1 MPGWNPFQK
10 HCKRLKTS
18 PPKTAMPSN
27 RASSTCSL
35 PGGRVTACSVY
46 RSSGARP
53 LDARGCV
60 RAIER
65 FRFHPAR
72 RDGIPLEDQAILP
85 VVSSVVDNF
94 HEMGTLISFG
104 ETRGVDSVRL
114 DMIQN
119 TGGHL
124 TSDYAP
130 MHVADEN
137 HPLHTAFLEKR
148 SAIRASACRP
158 HIFTMPR
165 TGANARW
172 Q

>member
-1 MPGWNPFQK
+1 M
-10 HCKRLKTS
+10 
-18 PPKTAMPSN
+18 
-27 RASSTCSL
+27 
-35 PGGRVTACSVY
+35 
-46 RSSGARP
+46 
-53 LDARGCV
+53 
-60 RAIER
+60 
-65 FRFHPAR
+65 
-72 RDGIPLEDQAILP
+72 EDQAILP

-94 HEMGTLISFG
+94 HEMSTLISFG

-130 MHVADEN
+130 MNVADEN
-137 HPLHTAFLEKR
+137 HPLHMAFLEKR

-158 HIFTMPR
+158 HNFTMPR